1 MRYESDYQD
10 ENEDFCHSHEGVAQ
24 SVMSRRQTMKRD
36 FAVITIFELI
46 DELRVLIL
54 VVLVADVD
62 LREDQPANVY
72 EQDYPRKDGLA

>member
-1 MRYESDYQD
+1 
-10 ENEDFCHSHEGVAQ
+10 
-24 SVMSRRQTMKRD
+24 MKRD

>member
-1 MRYESDYQD
+1 
-10 ENEDFCHSHEGVAQ
+10 
-24 SVMSRRQTMKRD
+24 MKRD

-72 EQDYPRKDGLA
+72 EQDYPCKDGLA